1 VTGLYTISTPHSKM
15 QRVITLLLAVM
26 AVFALAAPTPKALQT
41 VKLGTSK
48 IGSFRAF
55 SSGRRRH
62 HHHHGNSTGTGTSMF
77 RNPRAEI
84 ERAYRKFN
92 WAITF
97 VTPSGQSFTLGMPDS
112 SSSGSLGGS
121 ASSGSGTGSPSVA
134 PTSSAVQTGPSWNG
148 SGSGTYSSAPS
159 ATSAASGAKES
170 GEVSASPEENESE
183 YLSPVKI
190 GGQTLN
196 LDFDTGSADL

>member
-1 VTGLYTISTPHSKM
+1 M

-26 AVFALAAPTPKALQT
+26 AVFALAAPTPKALST
-41 VKLGTSK
+41 VTLGSK
-48 IGSFRAF
+48 IGSFKAVTQ
-55 SSGRRRH
+55 GRRHR
-62 HHHHGNSTGTGTSMF
+62 HHHHGNSTSTGRNLF
-77 RNPRAEI
+77 RDPRAEI

-97 VTPSGQSFTLGMPDS
+97 VTPSGQSFTLGLPDS
-112 SSSGSLGGS
+112 SSSGGLGGFGS
-121 ASSGSGTGSPSVA
+121 SSGSGTGSPSVD
-134 PTSSAVQTGPSWNG
+134 PTNSAVQTGSSG
-148 SGSGTYSSAPS
+148 SGSGSSATYSAVPS
-159 ATSAASGAKES
+159 ATSAASAASAAKES
-170 GEVSASPEENESE
+170 GEVSATPEENESE